1 MDLPRPELVEK
12 LLLSIML
19 ILYALQSPVM
29 QWDLGIT
36 MAYAVGFTDFS
47 GFKDADCFKSA

>member
-12 LLLSIML
+12 LLLSIAL